1 MFCEKFRA
9 KRCDNLNSSI
19 LDHIRSISFEELFSV
34 SEEIDIERKE
44 ILILRELES
53 MNDQ

>member
-9 KRCDNLNSSI
+9 KRCDNLNSPI
-19 LDHIRSISFEELFSV
+19 LDHIINISFEELFSV
-34 SEEIDIERKE
+34 SEVIDIEKKE

-53 MNDQ
+53 TND